1 MFGTTVVTQ
10 LGFDA
15 TSGLAT
21 SIVSSKKET
30 LVGGVLAGVTSKL
43 SKDTVVTG
51 IGRTIADAG
60 LVYGAML
67 ATRQKLKGASPFSL
81 NPLAPI

>member
-1 MFGTTVVTQ
+1 MFGKTVVTQ

-21 SIVSSKKET
+21 SIVKSEEKP
-30 LVGGVLAGVTSKL
+30 LIAGVIAHVTSIV

-51 IGRTIADAG
+51 TGR
-60 LVYGAML
+60 LVGEALTHYGAMQL
-67 ATRQKLKGASPFSL
+67 TRKKLVGSFAL
-81 NPLAPI
+81 NPLAN